1 MWQDVTEEITW
12 EENEVKLEASLNDLC
27 KFLITQCLF
36 SRPSCTATRLGYFI
50 GGDAHVASA

>member
-36 SRPSCTATRLGYFI
+36 SRPSCTATRLGYFHDDQSVVI
-50 GGDAHVASA
+50 